1 MKKMNLKI
9 ILGLTQKVGASQ
21 ALLNC
26 RAKNLFVIGAV
37 DGKGLITGQFTKPLM
52 WPIWI
57 DSACR
62 RFLNPTSFL
71 KGVGLRQR
79 NRLTASCPTLN
90 IIGVII

>member
-1 MKKMNLKI
+1 MKNFKI
-9 ILGLTQKVGASQ
+9 ILGLTHKVGASQ

-37 DGKGLITGQFTKPLM
+37 DGRGLITGQFTKPLM

-71 KGVGLRQR
+71 KGVDYE
-79 NRLTASCPTLN
+79 N
-90 IIGVII
+90 IIDKNIPRNYDNG

>member
-1 MKKMNLKI
+1 MKKYLKI

-71 KGVGLRQR
+71 KGVDYENDIDKNIPR
-79 NRLTASCPTLN
+79 NYDN
-90 IIGVII
+90 G